1 MYEIDF
7 TQEALQDLMAFKK
20 FEQQMIVSGIDAQ
33 LVQEPTVETRNRF
46 RMRANE
52 VAEWALRIDSY
63 GESYESGNRSNR
75 TEISI

>member
-20 FEQQMIVSGIDAQ
+20 FEQQIIVSGIDAQ
-33 LVQEPTVETRNRF
+33 LVHEPTVETHNRF
-46 RMRANE
+46 RMSPNE

-75 TEISI
+75 AEISI